1 MLSYIYTIA
10 KREHLGGWNTS
21 ESFLGSCFDCTSYY
35 KVPGYMLHTSLEQND
50 YCSEEQSQ
58 VYSTLE
64 VKHCL
69 KTELSLRCTQTA
81 ERSIR
86 ENTFSSCT
94 ELYLIV
100 VQFIHSRTTGNGEKL
115 LSFISRISLFYLQL
129 Q

>member
-1 MLSYIYTIA
+1 MITA
-10 KREHLGGWNTS
+10 QR
-21 ESFLGSCFDCTSYY
+21 
-35 KVPGYMLHTSLEQND
+35 
-50 YCSEEQSQ
+50 SQ

-69 KTELSLRCTQTA
+69 KTELSLRYTQTA
-81 ERSIR
+81 GRSIC

-100 VQFIHSRTTGNGEKL
+100 VQFIHSGTTGNGEKL
-115 LSFISRISLFYLQL
+115 LSFISRISLFDLQL